1 VTGPDDY
8 ASLAE
13 VLTRRFEHGKKEI
26 EAAETEGGKL
36 TSFSKFPDIIMM
48 DGGRGQVNVC
58 LEVFERLGID
68 IRVCGLVKDDSHRT
82 RGIYYNNIEVPID
95 TSSEAF
101 KLITRVQDEVH
112 RFAIEYHRM
121 LRSKEQVHS
130 ILDDIEGIGPTRRRA
145 LMKHFT
151 SLEAVRSASVEEL
164 ENCESMNRASA
175 EAVYAFFREKEKD

>member
-1 VTGPDDY
+1 
-8 ASLAE
+8 
-13 VLTRRFEHGKKEI
+13 
-26 EAAETEGGKL
+26 
-36 TSFSKFPDIIMM
+36 M
-48 DGGRGQVNVC
+48 
-58 LEVFERLGID
+58 
-68 IRVCGLVKDDSHRT
+68 CGLVKDDSHRT